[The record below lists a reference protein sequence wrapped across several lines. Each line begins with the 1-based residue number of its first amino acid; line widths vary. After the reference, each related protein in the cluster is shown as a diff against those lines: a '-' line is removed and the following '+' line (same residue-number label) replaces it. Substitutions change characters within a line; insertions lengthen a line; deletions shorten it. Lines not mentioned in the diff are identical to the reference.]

1 MSLRSLVRALVRSEL
16 KLDQDQEDAR
26 GLESLAID
34 VFNSL
39 SASGRSQRGPSEEAA
54 VDDLIARHLL
64 QGRRK
69 DSRGLDRHLR
79 FHGLRKRMQEQPVL
93 RNSGSRCAVLQLLYS
108 LRGRND
114 GESEPGFTKNGPHDV
129 RRVPRFDMAAS
140 SMPLSEAAAPGP
152 RAETEAVSAGLYVGR
167 AGPPAQLSEGRL
179 VRDLLFALQGVN
191 SDCFTR
197 ANHGFETDSA
207 CILSRPAWML
217 SQRILELANLHLK
230 LTACVN
236 SILQVEGKRG
246 KEELPGSLLGQALCE
261 ALRDQLR
268 EYYKTL
274 ALLMSKTAS
283 VGDEKS
289 LNASSDLSLRRLWS
303 WLQGPR
309 SRLQLLASLTEACRG
324 LMGGALASTVHGFGH
339 VGDALAQEA
348 CMQILRRVVS
358 PLLAMIR
365 AWMTE
370 GELQDPFGE
379 FFVCADSSVPL
390 DDLWKRMYSLEIE
403 MVPSFLTLDLSRKIL
418 LTGKSVNFIRLC
430 CPGQN
435 WFQTDSRGFSPGSFL
450 SLPSDPHEQDDLRPQ
465 AEDGS
470 PLPGSM
476 LLANLSKQVE
486 SAAEKMNKHLVKLM
500 MDQYALMEHSLALRR
515 FLLLGQGDF
524 VESLMDGAQEELI
537 RDAAKIH
544 KHHLMGILDMALR
557 QSNAQFCPSDVL
569 ARLGVK
575 LLSPSSGECGW
586 DIFLLDYAID
596 SPLHVVFTPAAMQK
610 YDRAFQFLWKLRRVS
625 HALASCWNQHMS
637 LQRHLV
643 SRSRLFSSAA
653 ATGMVGVPELRLEMR
668 QTLHK
673 CTCLR
678 NEMHHF
684 VQNIQSYVMCEV
696 LETSWAQLQS
706 GWQACTDLDQVILE
720 HQRYLSRLEEGAF
733 LAPGSEAVLSGL
745 TALLGLALDFC
756 GLQEQACAASFE
768 AVEAMDEEQ
777 VSDEEGSAGF
787 RRPRPAPY
795 ARSLAECRAQ
805 LGQLGDS
812 FVVKLQVLLRALEE
826 QPALRYLSSDLS
838 FLLCS
843 LDFNAYYEQKRKG
856 PIDERVRL
864 S

>member
-1 MSLRSLVRALVRSEL
+1 MRALVRSEL
-16 KLDQDQEDAR
+16 TLDDDQEEPQNLA
-26 GLESLAID
+26 SLTIE
-34 VFNSL
+34 VLSGL
-39 SASGRSQRGPSEEAA
+39 SASTRSQPGLSEETA

-93 RNSGSRCAVLQLLYS
+93 RNSRSRCAVLELLYN
-108 LRGRND
+108 LRGRNN
-114 GESEPGFTKNGPHDV
+114 GESEPGFIKSGPLDGGKM
-129 RRVPRFDMAAS
+129 PRFDVVTS
-140 SMPLSEAAAPGP
+140 SVPQSAVAVPRQLPEA
-152 RAETEAVSAGLYVGR
+152 ESVSAGWYVGG

-179 VRDLLFALQGVN
+179 VRDLLFALQGVS
-191 SDCFTR
+191 SDCFTK
-197 ANHGFETDSA
+197 AHHGFETDSA
-207 CILSRPAWML
+207 CVLSRPAWIL
-217 SQRILELANLHLK
+217 SQRILEIANLHLK
-230 LTACVN
+230 LTATVN
-236 SILQVEGKRG
+236 SILQMEGKQG
-246 KEELPGSLLGQALCE
+246 KQEVPGSLLGQALCE

-274 ALLMSKTAS
+274 ALLMSKAVG
-283 VGDEKS
+283 VGDDQ
-289 LNASSDLSLRRLWS
+289 SSHACSDVSLRRLWS

-309 SRLQLLASLTEACRG
+309 SRLQLLASLTEACNG

-339 VGDALAQEA
+339 VGDVLAQEA
-348 CMQILRRVVS
+348 CTKILHRVVS

-379 FFVCADSSVPL
+379 FFVCADASVPL
-390 DDLWKRMYSLEIE
+390 DDLWNRMYSLEIE
-403 MVPSFLTLDLSRKIL
+403 MVPSFLTLDLARKIL
-418 LTGKSVNFIRLC
+418 LTGKSVNFIRSC

-435 WFQTDSRGFSPGSFL
+435 WFQTDSRDFSAGSAL
-450 SLPSDPHEQDDLRPQ
+450 SLPSDPHDQDDLRAL

-524 VESLMDGAQEELI
+524 VESLLDGANEELI

-557 QSNAQFCPSDVL
+557 QSNAQFCPPDVL

-586 DIFLLDYAID
+586 DVFLLDYAID

-610 YDRAFQFLWKLRRVS
+610 YDRAFAFLWKLRRVS
-625 HALASCWNQHMS
+625 HALASCWRQHMS

-643 SRSRLFSSAA
+643 SRGRLFSSAA
-653 ATGMVGVPELRLEMR
+653 AAEIAGAPELRLEMR
-668 QTLHK
+668 QTLHR

-678 NEMHHF
+678 NEMHRF
-684 VQNIQSYVMCEV
+684 VQNIQSYVMCDV
-696 LETSWAQLQS
+696 LETSWAQLQAE
-706 GWQACTDLDQVILE
+706 WQACTDLDQVILE

-745 TALLGLALDFC
+745 IALLGLALDFC

-777 VSDEEGSAGF
+777 VSDEEGSGGF
-787 RRPRPAPY
+787 QRPRPAPY

-805 LGQLGDS
+805 LDQLGAT
-812 FVVKLQVLLRALEE
+812 FLVKLQALLRALED

-843 LDFNAYYEQKRKG
+843 LDFNSYYEQKRKG
-856 PIDERVRL
+856 PIDDRVRG
-864 S
+864 